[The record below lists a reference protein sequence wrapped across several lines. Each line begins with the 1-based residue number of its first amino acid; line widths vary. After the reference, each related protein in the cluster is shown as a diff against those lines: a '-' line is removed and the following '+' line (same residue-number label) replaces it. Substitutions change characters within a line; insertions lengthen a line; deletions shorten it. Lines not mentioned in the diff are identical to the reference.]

1 MTRSILYSACVAA
14 LAVFAIT
21 CSSSTNVNVNTAT
34 NRASNPLGNAAN
46 TVGGAYN
53 SAANAISNAAS
64 SVTGTSDSSF
74 VNEAAIG
81 GISEVELGK
90 LASTKAANA
99 EVKKFGQ
106 MMVTDHSKANEE
118 LKALATKKGWTL
130 PTESD
135 SSHKSTL
142 DTLKNKS
149 GADFDKEYV
158 EEMVDDHVEDVK
170 AFEDK
175 AKNATDPD
183 LKAFAEK
190 TLPTLRKHLD
200 AIKAIQAK
208 MNSAPANK

>member
-1 MTRSILYSACVAA
+1 MNRSIFYSACVTV
-14 LAVFAIT
+14 LAVVAMN
-21 CSSSTNVNVNTAT
+21 CSTSTNVNVNTAT
-34 NRASNPLGNAAN
+34 NRASNTLGNAAN

-53 SAANAISNAAS
+53 SAANTISNATS

-81 GISEVELGK
+81 GMAEVELGK
-90 LASTKAANA
+90 LASTKGANP

-106 MMVTDHSKANEE
+106 MMVTDHSKANDE
-118 LKALATKKGWTL
+118 LKALATKKGWKL
-130 PTESD
+130 PTELD
-135 SSHKSTL
+135 SSHKATL
-142 DTLKNKS
+142 DSMRSKA
-149 GADFDKEYV
+149 GADFDKDYV
-158 EEMVDDHVEDVK
+158 EDMVDDHEADVK

-208 MNSAPANK
+208 MK